1 MSLKIQNLYVEAG
14 DILTFVRNNLPELP
28 PLNTFKKSMYLKSV
42 SNIFVRF
49 LTDTNIIG
57 LENRDMRSLWITLV
71 HTLLWCCGCCFDN
84 ATF

>member
-1 MSLKIQNLYVEAG
+1 MSLKIQNRYVEAG

-28 PLNTFKKSMYLKSV
+28 PLNTFKKSVYLKSV

-71 HTLLWCCGCCFDN
+71 HTLLWCCGCC
-84 ATF
+84 TR